1 MNDIDEK
8 LDEQERTEQAIDVIR
23 YPKGNYDSYT
33 FLSKAVRE
41 YCNDE
46 PEKIRNDVARIV
58 AKIIDTAF
66 LDGVIANH
74 QALIDK
80 EKKRHTGLLS
90 ENFRLENENRKLRDL
105 NQSLRVTRD
114 EIEKAIIACDGK
126 RIRVA
131 ETDPAFYGAMK
142 CYEFIYERTRNINMA
157 SKAFDC
163 YLLGGK
169 YPECVPDSPEN
180 FLDAKETIKE
190 VYKKNKDGMIRI

>member
-1 MNDIDEK
+1 MNDIDAK
-8 LDEQERTEQAIDVIR
+8 LDEQKLTEHAIDVIR
-23 YPKGNYDSYT
+23 YTKGNYDSYT

-46 PEKIRNDVARIV
+46 PEKIQNNVARIV

-74 QALIDK
+74 QVLIDN
-80 EKKRHTGLLS
+80 EKKRHSRLLS
-90 ENFRLENENRKLRDL
+90 ENVRLENENRKLRDL

-114 EIEKAIIACDGK
+114 EIEKSIIAYDGK
-126 RIRVA
+126 RIKVA
-131 ETDPAFYGAMK
+131 ETDPAYYGAVK
-142 CYEFIYERTRNINMA
+142 CYEFVYERTRNINMA

-169 YPECVPDSPEN
+169 YPEYVPDGPEN
-180 FLDAKETIKE
+180 FLDAKEAIKE
-190 VYKKNKDGMIRI
+190 VYKENKDGMIRI